1 MSILKNKT
9 QGNYVNVYK
18 GIVMDRF
25 LSLRDRGMLLTLLS
39 LPDNWGFTIA
49 GLAKILPDGKHAIK
63 SSIETLQK
71 AGYLSKEQSR
81 SEAGVFGEN
90 IIEVYET
97 PCSLMTGFPLADNP
111 TTEKP
116 VTENQSQL
124 NNNKSINK
132 KSNNKGLNNQ
142 SIYQGKK
149 IDEIDSIESHMR
161 IIKENIEF
169 ENLLKENPYREDIIQ
184 EIVSLVVETIS
195 VKRQTIRIAGADY
208 PYEMVKS
215 KLLKL
220 EKEHVQY
227 VLNCLLENCTKVRNI
242 KNYILTTLFNAST
255 TIGNYYLAEANY
267 DMKGDSDLC
276 P

>member
-1 MSILKNKT
+1 MTVLKNKT

-18 GIVMDRF
+18 GIVMDRS
-25 LSLRDRGMLLTLLS
+25 LSLRDRGMLLTVLS
-39 LPDNWGFTIA
+39 LPDNWEFTMA
-49 GLAKILPDGKHAIK
+49 GLAKILPDGKHAVK
-63 SSIETLQK
+63 SSLDSLQK

-81 SEAGVFGEN
+81 REGGVFGEN

-97 PCSLMTGFPLADNP
+97 PRSPLTGFPVMDISLS
-111 TTEKP
+111 EKP
-116 VTENQSQL
+116 TAEKRSQL
-124 NNNKSINK
+124 NNNKTINK

-142 SIYQGKK
+142 SIYQEKK
-149 IDEIDSIESHMR
+149 EDEIDSMESYMR
-161 IIKENIEF
+161 VIKENIEY
-169 ENLLKENPYREDIIQ
+169 ENLLKDNPYREDILQ
-184 EIVSLVVETIS
+184 EIVSLIAETIS
-195 VKRQTIRIAGADY
+195 LKRQVVRIAGADY

-242 KNYILTTLFNAST
+242 KNYMLTTLFNAST

-267 DMKGDSDLC
+267 DMKGGNDVC